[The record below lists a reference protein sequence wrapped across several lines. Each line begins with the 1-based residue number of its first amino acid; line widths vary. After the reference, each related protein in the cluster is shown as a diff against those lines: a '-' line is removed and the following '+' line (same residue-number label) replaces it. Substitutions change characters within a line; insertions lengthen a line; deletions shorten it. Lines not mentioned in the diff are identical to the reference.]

1 MDRIADLAKL
11 RAPAQEREKIAA
23 QMQEMIT
30 FANQLGELDTSGVE
44 PMAHVIPISNVFR
57 KDQPIPS
64 FEREALLQN
73 APKQLDGYY
82 FVPRVVE

>member
-1 MDRIADLAKL
+1 
-11 RAPAQEREKIAA
+11 
-23 QMQEMIT
+23 MQEMIT

-64 FEREALLQN
+64 FEREALLFRLESLPME
-73 APKQLDGYY
+73 AAVHFSSVLHPLVLL
-82 FVPRVVE
+82 FPRLLPLLW